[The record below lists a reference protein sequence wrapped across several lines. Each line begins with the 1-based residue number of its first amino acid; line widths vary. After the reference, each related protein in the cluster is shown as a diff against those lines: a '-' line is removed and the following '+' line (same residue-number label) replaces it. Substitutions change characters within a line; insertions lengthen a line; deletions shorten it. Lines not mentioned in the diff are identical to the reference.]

1 MPPDHKKQG
10 MLPASKAQVLN
21 VQEKPDAPVI
31 KTRVVDTEAF
41 VFSLLC
47 SDPKTSR
54 ARTPRSTEGSQC
66 LPLYD
71 LDPLD

>member
-21 VQEKPDAPVI
+21 VQERPDAPVI
-31 KTRVVDTEAF
+31 KTRVVDREAF
-41 VFSLLC
+41 VSSLLC
-47 SDPKTSR
+47 SDPKSSR
-54 ARTPRSTEGSQC
+54 AQTPRSTEGSHH

-71 LDPLD
+71 LDHLD